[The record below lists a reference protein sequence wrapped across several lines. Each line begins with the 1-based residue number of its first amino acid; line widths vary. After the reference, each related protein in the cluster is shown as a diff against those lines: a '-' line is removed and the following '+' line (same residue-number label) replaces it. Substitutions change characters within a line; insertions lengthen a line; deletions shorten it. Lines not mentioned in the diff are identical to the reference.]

1 VRETR
6 RDHRVWLST
15 GTSSGFGRALA
26 AYESAPMPEYAETVG
41 PTRAY
46 VRGSDGAQPGDPA
59 KEAATIIAALDAEEP
74 PLRLVLGED
83 AIEAAATIIAALDAE
98 EPPLRLVLGEDAID
112 RISRRLESVSEEL
125 EAWRSVGAATAL
137 KRT

>member
-83 AIEAAATIIAALDAE
+83 AI
-98 EPPLRLVLGEDAID
+98 D